1 MNSAPASEPDGDV
14 ILAIDDEE
22 SRAEAVT
29 AGVVLGD
36 ALLSALRRLA
46 KESALAS

>member
-1 MNSAPASEPDGDV
+1 M

-22 SRAEAVT
+22 SQVETVT

-46 KESALAS
+46 EESALAS